1 MQTQITAKA
10 VELKEAYR
18 DYFPYIIITAAISFF
33 YIVVQ
38 FLTVA
43 QLATFAGAEN
53 IGQVGPSFNWGYQ
66 LIALAAIGW
75 LSAAAGPYF
84 ENCSWRRVVTGL
96 ALWSVGVFAVM
107 LYLQQGFGVA
117 IDFAPVVLL
126 PLSVYICALIKQVSA
141 RERRLFFK
149 ERALSHKDTLIGK
162 VLETTYDGVV
172 IADYQ
177 GKIVYANNTAL
188 RLFGYEADE
197 IIGSEI
203 DILSPTAHQGRVGRE
218 ISHYLNQA
226 RDGKLFS
233 RPYETSGLR
242 ADDTSF
248 SMDLL
253 VATASLEIADSPYER
268 REEDRLMYV
277 CNMWDVSA
285 RKKMEDAQRLALETQ
300 VVANRAKSE
309 FVANM
314 SHELRTPLNAI
325 IGFSEMLT
333 RSFFGKLNE
342 KQAEYVNDIHFSG
355 SHLLKL
361 INDILDIS
369 KIEAGHSDLQEEE
382 IEVREVVESCLNL
395 VRPRAMDSKV
405 SLAVRGISPM
415 HLLYADERKL
425 KQVLINL
432 LSNAVKFTPPGGSIE
447 VCSEIEPDGAYTIS
461 VVDSGVGIAPEDIET
476 ALAPFGQIDS
486 GLDRKYEGTGLGLP
500 LTKSLIEAHGGT
512 LTLESS
518 LGVGTTIK
526 VRFPSGRLREY
537 RKAS

>member
-10 VELKEAYR
+10 AELKEAYR
-18 DYFPYIIITAAISFF
+18 DYFPYIIITAAISLF
-33 YIVVQ
+33 YIIVQ
-38 FLTVA
+38 SLTVA
-43 QLATFAGAEN
+43 QFVSFAGAEN
-53 IGQVGPSFNWGYQ
+53 IGQVGPSFSWAYQ
-66 LIALAAIGW
+66 LIALAVIGW

-84 ENCSWRRVVTGL
+84 ENCPRRRAVTGL
-96 ALWSVGVFAVM
+96 ALWSIGVFAVM
-107 LYLQQGFGVA
+107 LYLRRVFGVA

-126 PLSVYICALIKQVSA
+126 PVSVYICALIKQISA
-141 RERRLFFK
+141 GERRLFFK
-149 ERALSHKDTLIGK
+149 DRALTHKDTLIGK
-162 VLETTYDGVV
+162 VLEATCSGVV

-197 IIGSEI
+197 IVGSEI
-203 DILSPTAHQGRVGRE
+203 DILSPTAHQGRIGRE
-218 ISHYLNQA
+218 ISHYLSQA
-226 RDGKLFS
+226 KDGRLYS

-242 ADDTSF
+242 ADGTSF

-268 REEDRLMYV
+268 RQEDRILYV

-285 RKKMEDAQRLALETQ
+285 RKKMEEAQRLALETQ

-325 IGFSEMLT
+325 IGFSEMLS
-333 RSFFGKLNE
+333 RSFFGKLTE
-342 KQAEYVNDIHFSG
+342 KQAEYVRDIHFSG
-355 SHLLKL
+355 NHLLKL

-369 KIEAGHSDLQEEE
+369 KIEAGHSELQEEE
-382 IEVREVVESCLNL
+382 VEVREVVECCLNL
-395 VRPRAMDSKV
+395 IRPKAQESKV
-405 SLAVRGISPM
+405 SLSVRGISPM

-432 LSNAVKFTPPGGSIE
+432 LSNAVKFTPPGGSVE
-447 VCSEIEPDGAYTIS
+447 VCSDIEPDGAYTIS
-461 VVDSGVGIAPEDIET
+461 VVDSGVGIAPEDIDK

-500 LTKSLIEAHGGT
+500 LTKSLVEAHGGT

-526 VRFPSGRLREY
+526 VRFPGERLRQY